1 MQEFVLPRAV
11 KFVLERL
18 NSHGYEAYVVGGCVR
33 DHLMCRTPSDY
44 DVTTNARPEEMK
56 AVFSDSRLVETGLKH
71 GTLTVVFDEMNIEVT
86 TYRVDGVY
94 DDGRHP
100 REVTFTASLEE
111 DLCRR
116 DFTVNAIAYSPKD
129 GFVDPF
135 DGRGDIERRRIA
147 CVGDPVK
154 RFSEDA
160 LRILRALRFS
170 STLGFCVDCKTANA
184 VNDMYKSLSLISR
197 ERIYQELTKL
207 ICGQSAK
214 RVMAKFSAVAAY
226 AMDPT
231 GIHITPA
238 DIFDSAHHVD
248 SAPCYPE
255 MRYAVIF
262 CHSSYK
268 LHELA
273 RVYRFDGE
281 NFIYTGNGEY
291 AWEAS
296 EAPNFHKYCKDQNV
310 SYSIALTRHVYAS
323 LKPSKKSMQSVLAL
337 LENRFADTSDPYIL
351 KKLMGKYDECFPECL
366 MWFKVAMRIMS
377 YEQYRREAE
386 AYYKL
391 RDAHPCVTIGELA
404 VSGADAVSAGF
415 IREAIGRT
423 LSALLDS
430 VMREEIPNDREI
442 LLNKLQE
449 IKESLI

>member
-18 NSHGYEAYVVGGCVR
+18 NSCGYEAYVVGGCVR

-44 DVTTNARPEEMK
+44 DVTTNARPEQMK
-56 AVFSDSRLVETGLKH
+56 EVFADCHLVETGLKH
-71 GTLTVVFDEMNIEVT
+71 GTLTVVCEEMNIEVT
-86 TYRVDGVY
+86 TYRVDGAY

-147 CVGDPVK
+147 CVGDPIK

-160 LRILRALRFS
+160 LRILRAIRFS
-170 STLGFCVDCKTANA
+170 STLGFCVDCRTADA

-197 ERIYQELTKL
+197 ERIYQEITKL

-231 GIHITPA
+231 GIHITPS
-238 DIFDSAHHVD
+238 DIFDSAQHMD
-248 SAPCYPE
+248 CAPCYPE

-262 CHSSYK
+262 CHSSFK
-268 LHELA
+268 LYELA

-281 NFIYTGNGEY
+281 NFTYMGNGEY

-296 EAPNFHKYCKDQNV
+296 EAPNFHKYCRNQNV
-310 SYSIALTRHVYAS
+310 SCSIALTKHVYAS
-323 LKPSKKSMQSVLAL
+323 LKPSRKSMQSVLAL
-337 LENRFADTSDPYIL
+337 LENRFADTSDPYTL
-351 KKLMGKYDECFPECL
+351 KKLMGKYDVGFPECL
-366 MWFKVAMRIMS
+366 MWFKVAMRMMS
-377 YEQYRREAE
+377 CDQYKREAE
-386 AYYKL
+386 VYYQL
-391 RDAHPCVTIGELA
+391 RDSSPCVTIGGLA
-404 VSGADAVSAGF
+404 VKGSDAAAAGL
-415 IREAIGRT
+415 RGEAIGKA

-430 VMREEIPNDREI
+430 VMRDELPNERDV
-442 LLNKLQE
+442 LLEKLRGIE
-449 IKESLI
+449 